1 MLPSGSP
8 AARLSTRPAATSIF
22 GLLLLLGG
30 TLGAQPI
37 VRLGAMG
44 DSLSDEYFESTYDY
58 AHSWT
63 ELVVAG
69 RGISMGPLA
78 SEDFEA
84 ALPEGDTWGEPR
96 RTGFQDNWARASS
109 TTDDAIA
116 QGQHTGVAQGAVSR
130 GVSHAVLFAGSL
142 DFAPTTSAAWSP
154 IYAGTWDQTD
164 IDSWIAGR
172 ILNLRTILDA
182 LLPTGVH
189 VVLASPPDVTASPLV
204 DLLFT
209 DVAGQERVAGAV
221 RDFSLAIRSLAD
233 EKHLVFADGRT
244 LTRQLFGTNG
254 APRATLL
261 VGNVGID
268 MNGVDTTSGSIPTAA
283 FVDDGV
289 HPNTVIQGILANLF
303 LAALRHYGAPEELFS
318 EAEILAHAGLAYGG
332 SDTLLGELEATFEDY
347 VVDYF
352 VLFSDGFESSD
363 TGSWSFAIP

>member
-8 AARLSTRPAATSIF
+8 AARLSTRPAATSIL

-69 RGISMGPLA
+69 RG
-78 SEDFEA
+78 
-84 ALPEGDTWGEPR
+84 
-96 RTGFQDNWARASS
+96 
-109 TTDDAIA
+109 
-116 QGQHTGVAQGAVSR
+116 
-130 GVSHAVLFAGSL
+130 
-142 DFAPTTSAAWSP
+142 
-154 IYAGTWDQTD
+154 
-164 IDSWIAGR
+164 
-172 ILNLRTILDA
+172 
-182 LLPTGVH
+182 
-189 VVLASPPDVTASPLV
+189 
-204 DLLFT
+204 
-209 DVAGQERVAGAV
+209 GQERVAGAV